1 MKTFIVG
8 ISGGSGAPYALRLL
22 EILLQSGHAV
32 KAIVSSAGEKVLDLE
47 CGVKLEGGVIEKQE
61 QLRGALRIDAAEVG
75 LELYDHKDVAAPIS
89 SGSFRADAMVIA
101 PCSMGTLGRI
111 AGGISNDLI
120 SRAADVSLKERREL
134 ILMPRET
141 PLSAIHIR
149 NMLTVTEAGAIVLPA
164 MPGFYH
170 KPQSIDDLVN
180 MVVSRILD
188 HLGVENKLFERWKGE
203 GISKLLGGDE
213 VS

>member
-1 MKTFIVG
+1 MKTIILG

-22 EILLQSGHAV
+22 EVLLQAGNDV
-32 KAIVSSAGEKVLDLE
+32 KAIVSTAGEKVLELE
-47 CGVKLEGGVIEKQE
+47 CGVKLEGGIIEKQE
-61 QLRGALRIDAAEVG
+61 QLRGALKLDAAEVG
-75 LELYDHKDVAAPIS
+75 LELYDHKDVTAPIS

-111 AGGISNDLI
+111 AGGISSDLI
-120 SRAADVSLKERREL
+120 SRAADVSLKERRKL

-141 PLSAIHIR
+141 PLSEIHIR
-149 NMLTVTEAGAIVLPA
+149 NMLTATRAGAIVLPA

-170 KPQSIDDLVN
+170 NPQTIDDLIN

-188 HLGVENKLFERWKGE
+188 HLGVENRLFERWKGE
-203 GISKLLGGDE
+203 GISRFLAGDE
-213 VS
+213 D